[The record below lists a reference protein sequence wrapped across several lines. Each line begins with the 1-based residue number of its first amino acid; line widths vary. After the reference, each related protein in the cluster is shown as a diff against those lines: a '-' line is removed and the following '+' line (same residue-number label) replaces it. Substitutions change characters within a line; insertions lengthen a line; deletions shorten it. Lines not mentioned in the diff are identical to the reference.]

1 MRKLSLI
8 IVFIL
13 LTTSIHAANSAEVG
27 PNANDTSAIAE
38 IAVQGHA
45 LFGRTPTNK
54 EFNEMIFYCNLS
66 SHLKDSNARHIP
78 YVFPHVTP
86 ITINTEDNLSLDDQQ
101 RIWAQFEYSY
111 WDALSFFQET
121 SGECGCDTCLK
132 KQVGVAVRES
142 IAYTAALAKEY
153 FPRVNV
159 EPVIR
164 RMNAINK
171 GVGKPHHNK
180 HEGQHK
186 NKTPKDMG
194 HFAINES
201 HGYDF

>member
-8 IVFIL
+8 IAFIL
-13 LTTSIHAANSAEVG
+13 LTTSIYANSAEFG
-27 PNANDTSAIAE
+27 PDAHDLSEIAE
-38 IAVQGHA
+38 IAIQGYTIH
-45 LFGRTPTNK
+45 GRTPTNK
-54 EFNEMIFYCNLS
+54 EFNELIFYCNLS

-86 ITINTEDNLSLDDQQ
+86 ITINTEDKLSLDDQQ

-132 KQVGVAVRES
+132 KQVRVAVRES
-142 IAYTAALAKEY
+142 IAYTAALSKEY

-159 EPVIR
+159 EPVIQ
-164 RMNAINK
+164 RMNALNK
-171 GVGKPHHNK
+171 GVSKPHHNE
-180 HEGQHK
+180 HEVQHK
-186 NKTPKDMG
+186 DKTPQDIG

-201 HGYDF
+201 HGYGF